1 MSATRHRL
9 TAWIA
14 TFAILLAALAPTLAQ
29 ALAAS
34 SAGAAPWEEICTA
47 AGVQSQP
54 AAQGQPDGD
63 GQSSHGTKHCPW
75 CAGHASPFALPAGQY
90 ALPIASD
97 TTESPFAFVPAS
109 PARYRHRG
117 ASQPRAPP
125 TRS

>member
-1 MSATRHRL
+1 MSATRRL

-34 SAGAAPWEEICTA
+34 SARAAPWEEICTA
-47 AGVQSQP
+47 SGMQSQP
-54 AAQGQPDGD
+54 ASQGQPDGD
-63 GQSSHGTKHCPW
+63 GQSSHGIKHCPW
-75 CAGHASPFALPAGQY
+75 CAGHGSSFALPTGQY
-90 ALPIASD
+90 TLPIARD
-97 TTESPFAFVPAS
+97 ATESPFASAPAS

-125 TRS
+125 NYS